1 MRVFSSRMCIAAI
14 VAATACAGDKISAP
28 NSGPPFT
35 SGSIT
40 AVDATGRYLVEITA
54 GTTAPPKVFFRITTS
69 TSIERPDGSAGTAAD
84 LRIGAVVAVWAASV
98 VAGSEPPEISAR
110 AVLLYQ
116 H

>member
-1 MRVFSSRMCIAAI
+1 MIIAAI
-14 VAATACAGDKISAP
+14 FAATACGSDKISAP

-35 SGSIT
+35 SGPIT

-69 TSIERPDGSAGTAAD
+69 TSIERPDGSAGTATD
-84 LRIGAVVAVWAASV
+84 LRIGVEVAVWAASV
-98 VAGSEPPEISAR
+98 VAGSEPPEITAR